1 MFQFNENVYPG
12 SKFCKS
18 EQHSMTETGKASVEY
33 SVACSLYLDL
43 KWINVKML
51 VYIIFITM
59 KSSFEEDNLY

>member
-33 SVACSLYLDL
+33 SVAYSLYLDL
-43 KWINVKML
+43 K
-51 VYIIFITM
+51 
-59 KSSFEEDNLY
+59 